1 MSAASASRTGQ
12 PMHTLAT
19 WSLWAL
25 GALLLVFVVAIPMDV
40 PQQLLFSL
48 VVFAAAMLLRRS
60 GSRLAVLV
68 MMALSLAMSSRYIW
82 WRITQTMGVGSVVD
96 LSLGLCLLLAEVYA
110 FTILVLGYFQVLWP
124 LNRRPVPLPA
134 DQRQWPTVDLFI
146 PTYNEPLSVVR
157 STILAASVM
166 DWPADKLNIYLLD
179 DGRRDEFRAFCVQ
192 AGIHYVTRTNNFHA
206 KAGNI
211 NAALKKSSGEYVAIF
226 DCDHIPTRSF
236 LQVAMGWFLRDRML
250 AVVQMPHYFFSA
262 DPFERNLGNHGKVPN
277 EGELFYGLLQD
288 GNDQWDAT
296 FFCGSC
302 AVIKRKPLEEV
313 GGVAVETVTEDAH
326 TALKLHRHGY
336 RSAYLTVPQAAGLA
350 TESLSGHVAQR
361 IRWARGMAQIARLD
375 NPLLGKGLRLS
386 QRLCYANAMLHFF
399 YGLPRIIYLTAPLA
413 YLFFGAHVIH
423 ASALMILAYALP
435 HILQAN
441 LTNLRTQGKFRH
453 LLWNEVYETTLAWYI
468 LRPTLVALFNP
479 KLGTFN
485 VTPKG
490 GLVTRSYF
498 DRQIAKPYLFLLV
511 LNLAGL
517 AAGVLR
523 LIYVDATGEAQT
535 IWFNL
540 VWTVYNVLLLGATI
554 ATASEMRQVRRSHRV
569 PLDIPATLY
578 LPDGQEIACRSVNF
592 STGGMA
598 LRLIEAVPVEP
609 DALVEVALSHRN
621 VEKRLPAIVRHDRDG
636 HISVQFR
643 AMSIE
648 QERWLVACTFARADI
663 WVSQWGRHD
672 RDKFWKSLGQVF
684 AASMRGFKRLGQ
696 HIGDS
701 VRSGFRPARPAGEE
715 SAP

>member
-19 WSLWAL
+19 WSLWTL

-40 PQQLLFSL
+40 PQQMLFAL

-68 MMALSLAMSSRYIW
+68 MMSLSLAMSSRYIW
-82 WRITQTMGVGSVVD
+82 WRITQTMGVSSAVD
-96 LSLGLCLLLAEVYA
+96 LSLGLGLLLAEVYA

-134 DQRQWPTVDLFI
+134 DQSQWPTVDLFI

-179 DGRRDEFRAFCVQ
+179 DGRREEFREFCVQ

-326 TALKLHRHGY
+326 TALKLHRRGY
-336 RSAYLTVPQAAGLA
+336 RSAYITVPQAAGLA

-435 HILQAN
+435 HIMQAN

-479 KLGTFN
+479 KLGKFN

-517 AAGVLR
+517 AAGAMR
-523 LIYVDATGEAQT
+523 LVYTDATGEAQT

-540 VWTVYNVLLLGATI
+540 AWTVYNVLLLGATI

-578 LPDGQEIACRSVNF
+578 LPDGQELACRTVNF

-598 LRLIEAVPVEP
+598 LNLVEAAPVEP
-609 DALVEVALSHRN
+609 DTLVDVGLSHRN
-621 VEKRLPAIVRHDRDG
+621 VERRLPAIVRHDRDG

-672 RDKFWKSLGQVF
+672 RDNFWKSMGQVF
-684 AASMRGFKRLGQ
+684 AASMRGFQRLGQ
-696 HIGDS
+696 HVGES
-701 VRSGFRPARPAGEE
+701 VRGGFRSRPAGEE

>member
-40 PQQLLFSL
+40 PQQMLFSL

-68 MMALSLAMSSRYIW
+68 MMSLSLAMSSRYIW
-82 WRITQTMGVGSVVD
+82 WRITQTMGVSSVVD
-96 LSLGLCLLLAEVYA
+96 LSLGLGLLLAEVYA

-134 DQRQWPTVDLFI
+134 DQSQWPTVDLFI

-179 DGRRDEFRAFCVQ
+179 DGRREEFREFCVQ

-302 AVIKRKPLEEV
+302 AVIKRKPLEEI

-326 TALKLHRHGY
+326 TALKLHRRGY
-336 RSAYLTVPQAAGLA
+336 RSAYITVPQAAGLA

-413 YLFFGAHVIH
+413 FLFFGAHVIH

-435 HILQAN
+435 HIMQAN

-479 KLGTFN
+479 KLGKFN

-517 AAGVLR
+517 AAGALR
-523 LIYVDATGEAQT
+523 LVYTDATGEAQT

-578 LPDGQEIACRSVNF
+578 LPDGEELACRTVNF

-598 LRLIEAVPVEP
+598 LNLVEAAPVEP
-609 DALVEVALSHRN
+609 DMLVDVGLSHRN
-621 VEKRLPAIVRHDRDG
+621 VERRLPAIVRHDRDG

-672 RDKFWKSLGQVF
+672 RDNFWKSMGQVF
-684 AASMRGFKRLGQ
+684 AASMRGFQRLGQ
-696 HIGDS
+696 HVGDS
-701 VRSGFRPARPAGEE
+701 VRGGFRSRPAGEE

>member
-1 MSAASASRTGQ
+1 MSAASASHAAR
-12 PMHTLAT
+12 PLHVLAN
-19 WSLWAL
+19 WSLWLL
-25 GALLLVFVVAIPMDV
+25 GAVLLVFVVAIPMDV

-60 GSRLAVLV
+60 GSRLAILV
-68 MMALSLAMSSRYIW
+68 MMALSLAVSSRYIW
-82 WRITQTMGVGSVVD
+82 WRLTQTVGMSSPVD
-96 LSLGLCLLLAEVYA
+96 LSLGLGLLLAELYA
-110 FTILVLGYFQVLWP
+110 FVILALGYFQVLWP
-124 LNRRPVPLPA
+124 LNRRPLPLPA
-134 DQRQWPTVDLFI
+134 DQREWPSVDLFI

-179 DGRRDEFRAFCVQ
+179 DGRREEFRAFCAQ
-192 AGIHYVTRTNNFHA
+192 AGIHYITRTNNLHA

-236 LQVAMGWFLRDRML
+236 LQVAMGWFLRDAKL

-302 AVIKRKPLEEV
+302 TVIKRKPLEEV

-326 TALKLHRHGY
+326 TALKLHRRGY
-336 RSAYLTVPQAAGLA
+336 RSAYIAVPQAAGLA

-399 YGLPRIIYLTAPLA
+399 YGLPRIVYLTAPLA
-413 YLFFGAHVIH
+413 FLFFGAHVIH

-479 KLGTFN
+479 KLGKFN

-490 GLVTRSYF
+490 GLVPRSYF
-498 DRQIAKPYLFLLV
+498 DGQIAKPYLFLLV
-511 LNLAGL
+511 LNLAGVV
-517 AAGVLR
+517 AGVMR
-523 LIYVDATGEAQT
+523 LLSVQAGGEAQT

-540 VWTVYNVLLLGATI
+540 AWTAYNVLLLGATI

-569 PLDIPATLY
+569 PLDIPATLH
-578 LPDGQEIACRSVNF
+578 LADGRELVCRTVNF

-598 LRLIEAVPVEP
+598 LRLLEPVPVEP
-609 DALVEVALSHRN
+609 DLPVEIALPQRGSA
-621 VEKRLPAIVRHDRDG
+621 KRLPAMVRHDRDG
-636 HISVQFR
+636 EISIQFR
-643 AMSIE
+643 PMSIE

-672 RDKFWKSLGQVF
+672 RDRFWVSLGRVF

-696 HIGDS
+696 HIAS
-701 VRSGFRPARPAGEE
+701 SARSGWRGRAAGEE
-715 SAP
+715 AAP

>member
-1 MSAASASRTGQ
+1 MSAAPASRTGQ

-19 WSLWAL
+19 WSLWTL

-40 PQQLLFSL
+40 PQQMLFAL

-68 MMALSLAMSSRYIW
+68 MMSLSLAMSSRYIW
-82 WRITQTMGVGSVVD
+82 WRITQTMGVSSAVD
-96 LSLGLCLLLAEVYA
+96 LSLGLGLLLAEVYA

-134 DQRQWPTVDLFI
+134 DQSQWPTVDLFI

-179 DGRRDEFRAFCVQ
+179 DGRREEFREFCVQ

-326 TALKLHRHGY
+326 TALKLHRRGY
-336 RSAYLTVPQAAGLA
+336 RSAYITVPQAAGLA

-435 HILQAN
+435 HIMQAN

-479 KLGTFN
+479 KLGKFN

-517 AAGVLR
+517 AAGAMR
-523 LIYVDATGEAQT
+523 LVYTDATGEAQT

-540 VWTVYNVLLLGATI
+540 AWTVYNVLLLGATI

-578 LPDGQEIACRSVNF
+578 LPDGQELACRTVNF

-598 LRLIEAVPVEP
+598 LNLVEAAPVEP
-609 DALVEVALSHRN
+609 DTLVDVGLSQRN
-621 VEKRLPAIVRHDRDG
+621 VERRLPAIVRHDRDG

-672 RDKFWKSLGQVF
+672 RDNFWKSMGQVF
-684 AASMRGFKRLGQ
+684 AASMRGFQRLGQ
-696 HIGDS
+696 HVGES
-701 VRSGFRPARPAGEE
+701 VRGGFRSRPAGEE

>member
-40 PQQLLFSL
+40 PQQMLFSL
-48 VVFAAAMLLRRS
+48 VVFVAAMLLRRS

-68 MMALSLAMSSRYIW
+68 MMSLSLAMSSRYIW
-82 WRITQTMGVGSVVD
+82 WRITQTMGVSSVVD
-96 LSLGLCLLLAEVYA
+96 LSLGLGLLLAEVYA

-134 DQRQWPTVDLFI
+134 DQSQWPTVDLFI

-179 DGRRDEFRAFCVQ
+179 DGRREEFREFCAQ

-326 TALKLHRHGY
+326 TALKLHRRGY
-336 RSAYLTVPQAAGLA
+336 RSAYITVPQAAGLA

-413 YLFFGAHVIH
+413 FLFFGAHVIH

-435 HILQAN
+435 HIMQAN

-479 KLGTFN
+479 KLGKFN

-517 AAGVLR
+517 VAGAMR
-523 LIYVDATGEAQT
+523 LIYTDATGEAQT

-540 VWTVYNVLLLGATI
+540 AWTVYNVLLLGATI

-578 LPDGQEIACRSVNF
+578 LPDGQELACRTVNF

-598 LRLIEAVPVEP
+598 LNLVEAAPVEP
-609 DALVEVALSHRN
+609 DSLVDVGLSHRN
-621 VEKRLPAIVRHDRDG
+621 VERRLPAIVRHDRDG

-672 RDKFWKSLGQVF
+672 RDNFWKSMGQVF
-684 AASMRGFKRLGQ
+684 AASMRGFQRLGQ
-696 HIGDS
+696 HVGDS
-701 VRSGFRPARPAGEE
+701 VRGGFRSRPAGEE

>member
-40 PQQLLFSL
+40 PQQMLFSL
-48 VVFAAAMLLRRS
+48 VVFVAAMLLRRS

-68 MMALSLAMSSRYIW
+68 MMSLSLAMSSRYIW
-82 WRITQTMGVGSVVD
+82 WRITQTMGVSSAVD
-96 LSLGLCLLLAEVYA
+96 LSLGLGLLLAEVYA

-134 DQRQWPTVDLFI
+134 DQSQWPTVDLFI

-179 DGRRDEFRAFCVQ
+179 DGRREEFREFCVQ

-302 AVIKRKPLEEV
+302 AVIKRKPLEEI

-326 TALKLHRHGY
+326 TALKLHRRGY
-336 RSAYLTVPQAAGLA
+336 RSAYITVPQAAGLA

-413 YLFFGAHVIH
+413 FLFFGAHVIH

-435 HILQAN
+435 HIMQAN

-479 KLGTFN
+479 KLGKFN

-517 AAGVLR
+517 VAGAMR
-523 LIYVDATGEAQT
+523 LIYTDATGEAQT

-540 VWTVYNVLLLGATI
+540 AWTVYNVLLLGATI

-578 LPDGQEIACRSVNF
+578 LPDGQELACRTVNF

-598 LRLIEAVPVEP
+598 LNLVEAAPVEP
-609 DALVEVALSHRN
+609 DSLVDVGLSHRN
-621 VEKRLPAIVRHDRDG
+621 VERRLPAIVRHDRDG

-672 RDKFWKSLGQVF
+672 RDNFWKSMGQVF

-696 HIGDS
+696 HVGDS
-701 VRSGFRPARPAGEE
+701 VRGGFRSRPAGEE

>member
-40 PQQLLFSL
+40 PQQMLFSL

-68 MMALSLAMSSRYIW
+68 MMSLSLAMSSRYIW
-82 WRITQTMGVGSVVD
+82 WRITQTMGVSSAVD
-96 LSLGLCLLLAEVYA
+96 LSLGLGLLLAEVYA

-134 DQRQWPTVDLFI
+134 DQSQWPTVDLFI

-179 DGRRDEFRAFCVQ
+179 DGRREEFREFCVQ

-302 AVIKRKPLEEV
+302 AVIKRKPLEEI

-326 TALKLHRHGY
+326 TALKLHRRGY
-336 RSAYLTVPQAAGLA
+336 RSAYITVPQAAGLA

-413 YLFFGAHVIH
+413 FLFFGAHVIH

-435 HILQAN
+435 HIMQAN

-479 KLGTFN
+479 KLGKFN

-517 AAGVLR
+517 AAGAMR
-523 LIYVDATGEAQT
+523 LVYTDATGEAQT

-578 LPDGQEIACRSVNF
+578 LPDGEELACRTVNF

-598 LRLIEAVPVEP
+598 LNLVEAAPVEP
-609 DALVEVALSHRN
+609 DMLVDVGLSHRN
-621 VEKRLPAIVRHDRDG
+621 VERRLPAIVRHDRDG

-672 RDKFWKSLGQVF
+672 RDNFWKSMGQVF
-684 AASMRGFKRLGQ
+684 AASMRGFQRLGQ
-696 HIGDS
+696 HVGDS
-701 VRSGFRPARPAGEE
+701 VRGGFRSRPAGEE

>member
-40 PQQLLFSL
+40 PQQMLFSL
-48 VVFAAAMLLRRS
+48 VVFAAALLLRRS

-68 MMALSLAMSSRYIW
+68 MMSLSLAMSSRYIW
-82 WRITQTMGVGSVVD
+82 WRITHTMGVSSLVD
-96 LSLGLCLLLAEVYA
+96 LSLGLGLLLAEVYA

-134 DQRQWPTVDLFI
+134 DQSAWPTVDLFI

-179 DGRRDEFRAFCVQ
+179 DGRRDEFRDFCAQ

-326 TALKLHRHGY
+326 TALKLHRRGY
-336 RSAYLTVPQAAGLA
+336 RSAYITVPQAAGLA

-435 HILQAN
+435 HIMQAN

-479 KLGTFN
+479 KLGKFN

-517 AAGVLR
+517 AAGAMR
-523 LIYVDATGEAQT
+523 LIYTDATGEAQT

-540 VWTVYNVLLLGATI
+540 AWTVYNVLLLGATI

-578 LPDGQEIACRSVNF
+578 LPDGQELACRSVNF

-598 LRLIEAVPVEP
+598 LHLVETAPVEP
-609 DALVEVALSHRN
+609 DTLVDVGLSQRN
-621 VEKRLPAIVRHDRDG
+621 VERRLPAIVRHDRDG

-672 RDKFWKSLGQVF
+672 RDNFWKSMGQVF
-684 AASMRGFKRLGQ
+684 AASMRGFQRLGQ
-696 HIGDS
+696 HVGDS
-701 VRSGFRPARPAGEE
+701 VRGGFRSRPAGEE

>member
-1 MSAASASRTGQ
+1 MSAASASRTGR
-12 PMHTLAT
+12 PMHTLAN
-19 WSLWAL
+19 WSLWVL
-25 GALLLVFVVAIPMDV
+25 GASLLVFVVAIPMDV
-40 PQQLLFSL
+40 PQQMLFSL
-48 VVFAAAMLLRRS
+48 VVFAAALLLRRR
-60 GSRLAVLV
+60 GSRLTVLI
-68 MMALSLAMSSRYIW
+68 MMSLSLAMSSRYIW
-82 WRITQTMGVGSVVD
+82 WRITQTMGMSSVVD
-96 LSLGLCLLLAEVYA
+96 LSLGLGLLLAEVYA
-110 FTILVLGYFQVLWP
+110 FAILVLGYFQVLWP
-124 LNRRPVPLPA
+124 LNRRPVPLSA
-134 DQRQWPTVDLFI
+134 DQNAWPTVDLFI

-166 DWPADKLNIYLLD
+166 DWPQDKLNIYLLD
-179 DGRRDEFRAFCVQ
+179 DGRREEFRDFCAQ
-192 AGIHYVTRTNNFHA
+192 AGVHYVTRTNNFHA

-211 NAALKKSSGEYVAIF
+211 NAALKKSSGDYVAIF

-313 GGVAVETVTEDAH
+313 GGLAVETVTEDAH
-326 TALKLHRHGY
+326 TALKLHRRGY
-336 RSAYLTVPQAAGLA
+336 RSAYLAVPQAAGLA

-479 KLGTFN
+479 KLGKFN

-498 DRQIAKPYLFLLV
+498 DQQIAKPYLFLLV

-517 AAGVLR
+517 AAGAMR
-523 LIYVDATGEAQT
+523 LIYTDATGEAQT

-540 VWTVYNVLLLGATI
+540 AWTLYNVLLLGATI

-569 PLDIPATLY
+569 PLDIPVTLY
-578 LPDGQEIACRSVNF
+578 MPNGEELACRSVNF

-598 LRLIEAVPVEP
+598 LNLVEMAPVEP
-609 DALVEVALSHRN
+609 DTLVEVGLSQRAM
-621 VEKRLPAIVRHDRDG
+621 ERRLPAIVRHDRDG
-636 HISVQFR
+636 HVSVQFR

-672 RDKFWKSLGQVF
+672 RDSFLKSIGQVV
-684 AASMRGFKRLGQ
+684 AAGLRGFQRLGQ
-696 HIGDS
+696 HIGGS
-701 VRSGFRPARPAGEE
+701 VRGGFRSSRTAGEE

>member
-25 GALLLVFVVAIPMDV
+25 GALLLLFVVAIPMDV
-40 PQQLLFSL
+40 PQQMLFSL
-48 VVFAAAMLLRRS
+48 VVFVAAMLLRRS

-68 MMALSLAMSSRYIW
+68 MMSLSLAMSSRYIW
-82 WRITQTMGVGSVVD
+82 WRITQTMGVSSAVD
-96 LSLGLCLLLAEVYA
+96 LSLGLGLLLAEVYA

-134 DQRQWPTVDLFI
+134 DQSQWPTVDLFI

-179 DGRRDEFRAFCVQ
+179 DGRREEFREFCVQ

-326 TALKLHRHGY
+326 TALKLHRRGY
-336 RSAYLTVPQAAGLA
+336 RSAYITVPQAAGLA

-413 YLFFGAHVIH
+413 FLFFGAHVIH

-435 HILQAN
+435 HIMQAN

-479 KLGTFN
+479 KLGKFN

-517 AAGVLR
+517 VAGAMR
-523 LIYVDATGEAQT
+523 LIYTDATGEAQT

-540 VWTVYNVLLLGATI
+540 AWTVYNVLLLGATI

-569 PLDIPATLY
+569 PLGIPATLY
-578 LPDGQEIACRSVNF
+578 LPDGQELACRTVNF

-598 LRLIEAVPVEP
+598 LNLVEAAPVEP
-609 DALVEVALSHRN
+609 DSLVDVGLSHRN
-621 VEKRLPAIVRHDRDG
+621 VERRLPAIVRHDRDG

-672 RDKFWKSLGQVF
+672 RDNFWKSMGQVF

-696 HIGDS
+696 HVGDS
-701 VRSGFRPARPAGEE
+701 VRGGFRSRPAGEE

>member
-1 MSAASASRTGQ
+1 
-12 PMHTLAT
+12 MHTLAT

-40 PQQLLFSL
+40 PQQMLFSL
-48 VVFAAAMLLRRS
+48 VVFVAAMLLRRS

-68 MMALSLAMSSRYIW
+68 MMSLSLAMSSRYIW
-82 WRITQTMGVGSVVD
+82 WRITQTMGVSSVVD
-96 LSLGLCLLLAEVYA
+96 LSLGLGLLLAEVYA

-134 DQRQWPTVDLFI
+134 DQSQWPTVDLFI

-179 DGRRDEFRAFCVQ
+179 DGRREEFREFCAQ

-326 TALKLHRHGY
+326 TALKLHRRGY
-336 RSAYLTVPQAAGLA
+336 RSAYITVPQAAGLA

-413 YLFFGAHVIH
+413 FLFFGAHVIH

-435 HILQAN
+435 HIMQAN

-479 KLGTFN
+479 KLGKFN

-517 AAGVLR
+517 VAGAMR
-523 LIYVDATGEAQT
+523 LIYTDATGEAQT

-540 VWTVYNVLLLGATI
+540 AWTVYNVLLLGATI

-578 LPDGQEIACRSVNF
+578 LPDGQELACRTVNF

-598 LRLIEAVPVEP
+598 LNLVEAAPVEP
-609 DALVEVALSHRN
+609 DSLVDVGLSHRN
-621 VEKRLPAIVRHDRDG
+621 VERRLPAIVRHDRDG

-672 RDKFWKSLGQVF
+672 RDNFWKSMGQVF
-684 AASMRGFKRLGQ
+684 AASMRGFQRLGQ
-696 HIGDS
+696 HVGDS
-701 VRSGFRPARPAGEE
+701 VRGGFRSRPAGEE

>member
-1 MSAASASRTGQ
+1 MSAASASRAGQ

-48 VVFAAAMLLRRS
+48 VVFIAAMLLRRS

-68 MMALSLAMSSRYIW
+68 MMSLSLAVSSRYIW
-82 WRITQTMGVGSVVD
+82 WRITQTMGVGSAVD
-96 LSLGLCLLLAEVYA
+96 LSLGLGLLLAEVYA

-134 DQRQWPTVDLFI
+134 DQNEWPTVDLFI

-179 DGRRDEFRAFCVQ
+179 DGRREEFRAFCAQ
-192 AGIHYVTRTNNFHA
+192 AGIHYLTRTNNFHA

-326 TALKLHRHGY
+326 TALKLHRRGY
-336 RSAYLTVPQAAGLA
+336 RSAYITVPQAAGLA

-375 NPLLGKGLRLS
+375 NPLFGKGLRLS

-413 YLFFGAHVIH
+413 FLFFGAHVIH

-435 HILQAN
+435 HIMQAN

-479 KLGTFN
+479 KLGKFN

-517 AAGVLR
+517 AAGAMR
-523 LIYVDATGEAQT
+523 LFYTDATGEAQT

-578 LPDGQEIACRSVNF
+578 LPDGQELACRTVNF

-598 LRLIEAVPVEP
+598 LKQVEAAPVEP
-609 DALVEVALSHRN
+609 DTLVDVGLSHRN
-621 VEKRLPAIVRHDRDG
+621 TEKRLPAIVRHDRDG

-643 AMSIE
+643 SMSIE

-672 RDKFWKSLGQVF
+672 RDNFWKSMGQVF

-696 HIGDS
+696 HIGES
-701 VRSGFRPARPAGEE
+701 VRGGFRPARPAGEE